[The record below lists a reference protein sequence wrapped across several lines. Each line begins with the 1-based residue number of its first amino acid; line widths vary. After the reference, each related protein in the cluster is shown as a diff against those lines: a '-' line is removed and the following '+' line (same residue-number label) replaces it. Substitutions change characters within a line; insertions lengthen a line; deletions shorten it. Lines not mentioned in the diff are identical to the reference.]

1 DCPLLSPCLVSVTN
15 GRPQLSLPFRFPPSF
30 SNSLP
35 SPCPVLSLS
44 PQHPNLRRY
53 HRSISNNSV
62 ALLHGAD
69 DGRLVKFS
77 TVRSST
83 MECQL
88 QNSPALSGGLAT
100 PMEVLRGLE
109 VIEHIYFL
117 MVLAPVHM
125 LTEWV

>member
-1 DCPLLSPCLVSVTN
+1 MPPTGRLPMSPPSQFPPPAPSPSDCPLLSPCLVSVTN

-69 DGRLVKFS
+69 DGR
-77 TVRSST
+77 SS
-83 MECQL
+83 
-88 QNSPALSGGLAT
+88 
-100 PMEVLRGLE
+100 LRGNIHAKARMKKVGGE
-109 VIEHIYFL
+109 C
-117 MVLAPVHM
+117 
-125 LTEWV
+125 LTS